1 MKVEK
6 NYFCKKI
13 NYNINILS
21 FKNYDFAQNLLSV
34 RLNFLHLLNHT
45 WVTLFEKVIQINL

>member
-21 FKNYDFAQNLLSV
+21 FKNYDFASISPLSLKELLKICC
-34 RLNFLHLLNHT
+34 L
-45 WVTLFEKVIQINL
+45 WVTVFEKVIQINF